1 MAVWHPAVWLGRV
14 AQGAAMA
21 GLGMAG
27 QGRTLRPKGHQRY
40 RLLQLLLL
48 QLASAS
54 LLAHESGGVYLKFE
68 ADRLYWPAADLLD
81 RYASTSS

>member
-14 AQGAAMA
+14 AQGAAIA

-27 QGRTLRPKGHQRY
+27 QGRTLRLKGHQRY
-40 RLLQLLLL
+40 HLLQQLLL

-54 LLAHESGGVYLKFE
+54 LLAHESGGVYLGFE
-68 ADRLYWPAADLLD
+68 TDRLYWSAADPLD
-81 RYASTSS
+81 RCASTSS